1 MFAEDFGEIGLRQ
14 FGRTTLSQG
23 IPYAVVFPSRP
34 RRLGTSAN
42 RSTRSLDFRA
52 EAYRSRGIVALVR
65 TPTSTETF
73 GGRQENA
80 GGVFGHPS
88 RQYLLAEL
96 RCAALRA
103 RLWQAD
109 IEAVGIALKGKL
121 ITPEQALELL
131 HDCDALLLV
140 EARGEAAQ

>member
-1 MFAEDFGEIGLRQ
+1 M
-14 FGRTTLSQG
+14 
-23 IPYAVVFPSRP
+23 
-34 RRLGTSAN
+34 SAK
-42 RSTRSLDFRA
+42 
-52 EAYRSRGIVALVR
+52 
-65 TPTSTETF
+65 
-73 GGRQENA
+73 
-80 GGVFGHPS
+80 
-88 RQYLLAEL
+88 YLLAEL

-109 IEAVGIALKGKL
+109 IEAIGVALKGNL